1 MGGMIA
7 VAKITDR
14 YMTVAEAME
23 ALPCSAHTT
32 VIRMIESGKLEGE
45 KIASRWFVLRKSVD
59 ALHEREREN
68 ARPTGRP
75 RIAPPKKKR
84 S

>member
-1 MGGMIA
+1 MIA

-14 YMTVAEAME
+14 YMTVPEAME
-23 ALPCSAHTT
+23 ALPASAHTT

-45 KIASRWFVLRKSVD
+45 KVAGRWLVLRKSVA
-59 ALHEREREN
+59 ALREKEAASETRI
-68 ARPTGRP
+68 GRP
-75 RIAPPKKKR
+75 RLSPSRKKR